1 MGQYVNSGNSG
12 FQLIRNTKYID
23 KSGMIELINGR
34 IDTTDRMICISRPR
48 RFGKSYAAQML
59 SAYYD
64 CSCDSHDLFA
74 GLEAEKT
81 ESFEKH
87 INKYNVICLD
97 IAGFLSALQ
106 SENKPVEHIANVIAE
121 AVRNEL
127 ISTYTNQYPELKDKT
142 LNEGF
147 RLIAEGKGGI
157 PGRKFVFI
165 LDEWDAVIRE
175 VKDKPE
181 VQESYLK
188 LLRSWFK
195 DITFT
200 PNVVAAAYM
209 TGILPIRKDGSQS
222 AISDFREYS
231 MLEPDEF
238 APFFGFVEEEVKG
251 ICQEYGLN
259 FGTTKYWYDGY
270 TVGSLG
276 SVYNPYSVMSAAK
289 AKDHRYKSY
298 WKKTSAAET
307 LMTYIDMDFEGL
319 QDDIARLMSGET
331 IEIDTEMFQNDVE
344 TFAGKDD
351 VLTLLVHLGY
361 LTFEMESETY
371 GSDEENLTG
380 LARIPNEE
388 IRREFEKILRRAKHK
403 ALIKLVRQSDKLLE
417 DVIAEKNEDV
427 ARTIQ
432 QIHDSNYGPTFY
444 NDEQSLRS
452 VLRLGSISWRDQ
464 YAKVEELPSGH
475 GVADL
480 VFLPKRRSSL
490 PSIVIELKW
499 DKSHESALQQIKD
512 RNYPEILQQ
521 LECELLLVGVNY
533 DSKEKKHTCM
543 IERVMK

>member
-1 MGQYVNSGNSG
+1 MGQYVNPGNSG
-12 FQLIRNTKYID
+12 FERMLNAKYID
-23 KSGMIELINGR
+23 KTGIIKILNQKINGPEALV
-34 IDTTDRMICISRPR
+34 CISRPR
-48 RFGKSYAAQML
+48 RFGKSYAAQMI

-64 CSCDSHDLFA
+64 CSCDSHDLFK
-74 GLEAEKT
+74 GLEAEKI
-81 ESFEKH
+81 ESFEKY
-87 INKYNVICLD
+87 INKYNVVCLD
-97 IAGFLSALQ
+97 IAGFLSKLQ
-106 SENKPVEHIANVIAE
+106 SENKSIGHITNVITE
-121 AVRNEL
+121 AVKNEI
-127 ISTYTNQYPELKDKT
+127 ISVYAEQYPELKDKT

-147 RLIAEGKGGI
+147 QLIAVGKGGI

-175 VKDKPE
+175 AKDKPA

-188 LLRSWFK
+188 LLRGWFK

-200 PNVVAAAYM
+200 PKVVAAAYM
-209 TGILPIRKDGSQS
+209 TGILPIKKDGSQS

-238 APFFGFVEEEVKG
+238 APFFGFAEEEVKE
-251 ICQEYGLN
+251 ICQEYDLN
-259 FGTTKYWYDGY
+259 FDTTKYWYDGY
-270 TVGSLG
+270 TAGSLS

-298 WKKTSAAET
+298 WKRTSAAET

-319 QDDIARLMSGET
+319 QDDIAKLMTGET

-380 LARIPNEE
+380 LAKIPNEE
-388 IRREFEKILRRAKHK
+388 IRREFEKILRRAKHRT
-403 ALIKLVRQSDKLLE
+403 LIELVRQSDQLLE
-417 DVIAEKNEDV
+417 DVIAGRSEEAANI
-427 ARTIQ
+427 IQ
-432 QIHDSNYGPTFY
+432 KVHDSNYGPTFY
-444 NDEQSLRS
+444 NNEQSLRS
-452 VLRLGSISWRDQ
+452 VLRLGSISWREQ

-480 VFLPKRRSSL
+480 AFLPKKRSPL
-490 PSIVIELKW
+490 PAIVIELKW
-499 DKSHESALQQIKD
+499 DKGDESALQQIKD
-512 RNYPEILQQ
+512 RHYSEVLQQ
-521 LECELLLVGVNY
+521 LEGEIILVGINY
-533 DSKEKKHTCM
+533 DSKEKKHTCI
-543 IERVMK
+543 IEQMVK